1 MPQNKQSLFACR
13 SCNVQPLFHTAKPN
27 KAYEQN
33 DRFPQRM
40 AKEQLDPDRKFAAE
54 EEEEDQ
60 SGRRRLEY
68 VQCSTRFHAAKQTKL
83 SNNKDTK

>member
-1 MPQNKQSLFACR
+1 
-13 SCNVQPLFHTAKPN
+13 
-27 KAYEQN
+27 
-33 DRFPQRM
+33 M

-83 SNNKDTK
+83 TNNKDTK